1 MKLNVIK
8 VIHTSVTG
16 SNTGI
21 LLFTVYSTCNIFKSF
36 IVKIQI
42 FEKNSVFQF
51 QLKGLEKG
59 MVDPLGPLTDPLG
72 PLEAPLGPPTEPL
85 GPPWPFIDDL
95 DRNQA
100 VGSRQ

>member
-1 MKLNVIK
+1 
-8 VIHTSVTG
+8 
-16 SNTGI
+16 
-21 LLFTVYSTCNIFKSF
+21 
-36 IVKIQI
+36 
-42 FEKNSVFQF
+42 
-51 QLKGLEKG
+51 

-85 GPPWPFIDDL
+85 GPPGPFIDDL